1 MNLVV
6 LEHTDGEA
14 TDVSLQALALARTL
28 SGDVHALLIGPG
40 GGEAAQGVPADVAH
54 VAEHDALEAFAP
66 DAWAAIICEVAE
78 RIGAT
83 AVIAP
88 GSEHAHR
95 RHGTCGGPP
104 WRAAGGELHCGQAR

>member
-54 VAEHDALEAFAP
+54 VAEHPALEAFAP

-88 GSEHAHR
+88 GSEHATEPWHVR
-95 RHGTCGGPP
+95 RPAWASR
-104 WRAAGGELHCGQAR
+104 WRRIAPQSAR